1 MEFVSTWN
9 SVRLVP
15 ESVEYLGHPLPRH
28 FIRNITMCRAMIN
41 GEEGIVVEIMFGRPI
56 LAKFLTVIL
65 DEMPCNILHVFL
77 CQVNLPTAMLIS
89 LCGIVNRFK
98 EKYLDMVIQV
108 KLTVMLVLA
117 TL

>member
-1 MEFVSTWN
+1 MN
-9 SVRLVP
+9 
-15 ESVEYLGHPLPRH
+15 
-28 FIRNITMCRAMIN
+28 
-41 GEEGIVVEIMFGRPI
+41 
-56 LAKFLTVIL
+56 
-65 DEMPCNILHVFL
+65 EMLHDLLNVFL
-77 CQVNLPTAMLIS
+77 FQVNLPTAMLIF